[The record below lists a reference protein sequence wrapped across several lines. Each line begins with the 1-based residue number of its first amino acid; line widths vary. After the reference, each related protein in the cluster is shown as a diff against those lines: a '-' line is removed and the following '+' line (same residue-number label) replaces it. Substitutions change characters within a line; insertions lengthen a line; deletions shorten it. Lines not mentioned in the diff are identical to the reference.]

1 MTKETSPQAQ
11 QMADESMQRTLAAQA
26 TAIWPQEIELIRS
39 YALGDEIEIFDLGC
53 GPGEISMRLLE
64 EFPQAKLLG
73 MDIEETH
80 VAAATQRM
88 ASDGA
93 RAQFQTGDAFATGL
107 VDNSFD
113 FALCRHLLQAVPGA
127 AGVLQELC
135 RVTRPGGR
143 IHLLAEDY
151 GMIYFHPTRLDCDA
165 FWRKGPMTY
174 AEETGTDLRSGR
186 KIYSMLHDLGVEDL
200 SVNYVKVDT
209 LTVAPETFAAIW
221 IAWRDGYAEVI
232 AEHSEYSL
240 EEVLDYWA
248 DMISCIRN
256 PAGYALW
263 SVPIVSG
270 LVPA

>member
-1 MTKETSPQAQ
+1 
-11 QMADESMQRTLAAQA
+11 MADESMQRTLAAQA
-26 TAIWPQEIELIRS
+26 AAIWPQEIELIRA
-39 YALGDEIEIFDLGC
+39 YELADELEIFDLGC

-64 EFPQAKLLG
+64 EFPKAKLLG

-80 VAAATQRM
+80 VEAAGRRM
-88 ASDGA
+88 KAESS
-93 RAQFQTGDAFATGL
+93 RAQFQQGDAFATGAP
-107 VDNSFD
+107 DNAFD
-113 FALCRHLLQAVPGA
+113 FAICRHLLQAVPRPEK
-127 AGVLQELC
+127 VLEELC

-151 GMIYFHPTRLDCDA
+151 GMIYFHPTRLDSDA
-165 FWRKGPMTY
+165 FWRKGPMKF

-186 KIYSMLHDLGVEDL
+186 KIFSMLHALGLEDL

-209 LTVAPETFAAIW
+209 LQVRRETFAAIW

-240 EEVLDYWA
+240 EEVMDYWA
-248 DMISCIRN
+248 DMIECIRN
-256 PAGYALW
+256 PAAYALW